1 MRGKLTNVADRTE
14 RNLSYQMLVIAG
26 HAEGFTVNGS
36 RRGAIGRDI
45 SEGDFGGVYCMR
57 RGCAG
62 EPVNRVLTSYGFRK
76 VSKEDR

>member
-1 MRGKLTNVADRTE
+1 MRGKLANVVDRTE
-14 RNLSYQMLVIAG
+14 RNLSYHMLVIAG

-36 RRGAIGRDI
+36 WRGAIGRDI

-62 EPVNRVLTSYGFRK
+62 EPVN
-76 VSKEDR
+76 

>member
-26 HAEGFTVNGS
+26 HPEGFTVNGS

-45 SEGDFGGVYCMR
+45 SEGDLGVHT
-57 RGCAG
+57 AS
-62 EPVNRVLTSYGFRK
+62 VVVAQ
-76 VSKEDR
+76 VSRSTEF